1 MFLESHVPMYLCK
14 FIFIAHVLKMVNQ
27 SVCFVC
33 IGVVCLSVLVVY
45 KRSLYGG
52 LRDGQ
57 ARGMERQGDG
67 EPRGMEKQLVSC
79 RVSGVVVIS
88 MAVVV
93 IEAVMRVVDV
103 TMKVVVVARRLMP
116 LSLWPVK
123 VELTSWR

>member
-1 MFLESHVPMYLCK
+1 MFLESRVQMYLCK

-57 ARGMERQGDG
+57 ARGKERQGDG
-67 EPRGMEKQLVSC
+67 ERRGMEKQLVSC

-93 IEAVMRVVDV
+93 VVMRVVDI

-116 LSLWPVK
+116 LSLWVVK